1 MFCSHCGQEIP
12 DEAVICPKCGC
23 QPLVRKGDG
32 KSFGI
37 ALLSFF
43 IPLVGLILYF
53 VWKKEKPLRAG
64 SAGKGFVT
72 LVIVALAA
80 CVAYF
85 VFIYIMLLNAITD
98 GIEGAFI
105 GGMFI

>member
-1 MFCSHCGQEIP
+1 MFCSHCGQELP
-12 DEAVICPKCGC
+12 DEVVICPKCGC
-23 QPLVRKGDG
+23 QPFVRKGDG

-43 IPLVGLILYF
+43 IPFVGLILYF

-72 LVIVALAA
+72 FIIVVLALFAA
-80 CVAYF
+80 CF
-85 VFIYIMLLNAITD
+85 LFIMISAIGGIEDALIVGMLL
-98 GIEGAFI
+98 
-105 GGMFI
+105 

>member
-1 MFCSHCGQEIP
+1 MVVSRWCERGT
-12 DEAVICPKCGC
+12 
-23 QPLVRKGDG
+23 VRV
-32 KSFGI
+32 SVLHF
-37 ALLSFF
+37 LSFF